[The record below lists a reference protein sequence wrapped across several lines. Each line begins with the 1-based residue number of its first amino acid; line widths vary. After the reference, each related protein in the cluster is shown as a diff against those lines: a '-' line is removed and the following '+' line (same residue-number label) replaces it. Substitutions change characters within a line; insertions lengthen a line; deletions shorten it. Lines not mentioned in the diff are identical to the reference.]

1 LKAAQEKRNMTKTIV
16 ATYDGCVLRLE
27 EPLSLPANTRVQVT
41 LALPDEETLN
51 LDELPG
57 DPFEGIE
64 EDTGIADLAEH
75 FDDYRF
81 GRRVP

>member
-1 LKAAQEKRNMTKTIV
+1 MTKTIV
-16 ATYDGCVLRLE
+16 ATFDGHVLRPD
-27 EPLSLPANTRVQVT
+27 EPLSIPANTRVEVT
-41 LALPDEETLN
+41 LDLPDPVDVQT
-51 LDELPG
+51 DKTYD

-64 EDTGIADLAEH
+64 EDTGIVDLAEH